1 MVVALPAAPVGLT
14 QLNVPFPGGPVVTV
28 RASPNTDS
36 DAWEHKQ
43 TLYAPGR
50 RAAAVLFCWESLRF
64 TGCEVM
70 LARPG
75 EPTRVLPDSN
85 VRTLLWTPAG
95 RFLLGGGFNTLRL
108 WNPLGGMRV
117 AVLTPGSQ
125 HNEPPLALSLKAGV
139 LCVQS
144 SRTAARYTLPALQR
158 LPGSCP

>member
-1 MVVALPAAPVGLT
+1 MLAFLPAAPVALT
-14 QLNVPFPGGPVVTV
+14 QLNVPFPGGSVVTV
-28 RASPNTDS
+28 RASPNTDIY
-36 DAWEHKQ
+36 AWEHKQ

-75 EPTRVLPDSN
+75 QPTRALPDSN
-85 VRTLLWTPAG
+85 VRTLLWTPDG

-108 WNPLGGMRV
+108 WNPLGGMRSV
-117 AVLTPGSQ
+117 TVIPGSRS
-125 HNEPPLALSLKAGV
+125 NDPPLALALKGGV
-139 LCVQS
+139 LCVRS
-144 SRTAARYTLPALQR
+144 ARSAARYTLPALQR